1 MLKKLLLSWN
11 VHLSLAKWLESVFE
25 NPILISKQFKLVPYD
40 NMNCWCVEKSSESQ
54 YHMLLRTTTCW
65 QSSLRFASSFV
76 IGCHIL
82 HLFKHLSTLENIT
95 TLSFPSICII
105 SPLKAYF
112 GYITKPFVTN
122 NNIFIIGPCCCPCS
136 LGKIVANYIWM
147 MPLEYWLKRVRT
159 RRPIVISLS
168 NITLGDVS
176 ILWAALT
183 FCGGLN
189 LTRI

>member
-1 MLKKLLLSWN
+1 MLKKPLLSWN
-11 VHLSLAKWLESVFE
+11 VHLSLAKWPESVCE

-40 NMNCWCVEKSSESQ
+40 NMNCWCVEKPSESQ
-54 YHMLLRTTTCW
+54 YHMLLRTTKCW

-95 TLSFPSICII
+95 TLSLPSICIS

-122 NNIFIIGPCCCPCS
+122 NKIFIIEPCCCPCS

-159 RRPIVISLS
+159 RRPTVINLC
-168 NITLGDVS
+168 NITVAD
-176 ILWAALT
+176 
-183 FCGGLN
+183 GG
-189 LTRI
+189 I

>member
-1 MLKKLLLSWN
+1 MSICHLLSDLK
-11 VHLSLAKWLESVFE
+11 VFVKTQSLYLNSLNQSYMIIWIADVLKSHQ
-25 NPILISKQFKLVPYD
+25 NPNI
-40 NMNCWCVEKSSESQ
+40 
-54 YHMLLRTTTCW
+54 MLLRTTKCW
-65 QSSLRFASSFV
+65 QSSLRFASSLV

-95 TLSFPSICII
+95 TLSFPCICII

-147 MPLEYWLKRVRT
+147 MPLEYQLKRVRT
-159 RRPIVISLS
+159 RRPTVISLS

-183 FCGGLN
+183 FCCGLN